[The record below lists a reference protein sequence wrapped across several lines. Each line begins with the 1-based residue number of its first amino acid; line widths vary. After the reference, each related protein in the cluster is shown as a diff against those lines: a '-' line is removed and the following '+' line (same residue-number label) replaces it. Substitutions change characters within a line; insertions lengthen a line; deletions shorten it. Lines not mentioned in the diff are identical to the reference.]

1 MSADEEENMDD
12 MLTDDYDES
21 DIDTNQEIPTIMIL
35 EQISLHWSRISS
47 SWEIVQF
54 ARKHLAFPIKM

>member
-21 DIDTNQEIPTIMIL
+21 DIDTNQEN
-35 EQISLHWSRISS
+35 SS
-47 SWEIVQF
+47 HRLKFQQ
-54 ARKHLAFPIKM
+54 L